1 MRGDR
6 YFEQNPWK
14 RACECIHT
22 QKLGAIL
29 QICVQCVCAKGEANA
44 TQALWLQ
51 RVRQLVGAPQRVE
64 TLNNGAA
71 VSLVGSFGNAVIV
84 RMFFDEAA
92 EDLSENFEIVTEK
105 ALIVWK
111 PGSAQQGHMLA
122 ESGAFVEAL
131 QQSVEDLEGK
141 TC

>member
-6 YFEQNPWK
+6 YFEQDPWK
-14 RACECIHT
+14 RACECIRT

-29 QICVQCVCAKGEANA
+29 QICVQCVCAAGEAEA
-44 TQALWLQ
+44 KRALWLQ
-51 RVRQLVGAPQRVE
+51 RVRQLAGAPQRME
-64 TLNNGAA
+64 TLENKTA
-71 VSLVGSFGNAVIV
+71 VSVVGTFGDAVIV

-105 ALIVWK
+105 ALIVWR
-111 PGSAQQGHMLA
+111 PNSAHQGHMLA
-122 ESGAFVEAL
+122 QDGAFVEVL

>member
-14 RACECIHT
+14 RACECIRT
-22 QKLGAIL
+22 QELGALL
-29 QICVQCVCAKGEANA
+29 QICVQCVCAKGEAKEKR
-44 TQALWLQ
+44 ALWLQ
-51 RVRQLVGAPQRVE
+51 RVEQIARAPERMEVLE
-64 TLNNGAA
+64 NGAA
-71 VSLVGSFGNAVIV
+71 ASVVGTFGGAVIV

-92 EDLSENFEIVTEK
+92 GDLSENFEIVTEK

-111 PGSAQQGHMLA
+111 PNSAHQGHMLA
-122 ESGAFVEAL
+122 EDCVFVEVS
-131 QQSVEDLEGK
+131 QQYVEDLEGK